1 MQHRQRFTLLTA
13 GLAAAVTLTACG
25 GEGGDAASVSPEH
38 NDADVTF
45 AQMMIP
51 HHEQAVEMSELV
63 LDAEGVPEEVTDL
76 AERIRDAQ
84 GPEIEQMRA
93 FLEAW
98 DAEEVPGHD
107 MNDMNGMEMEGMMS
121 ESDLQALGDAEGA
134 EAARLFLE
142 GMVPHHEGAVAMAET
157 EVADG
162 ENPEAVALAEEIVAA
177 QEEEIS
183 EMESLLADL

>member
-25 GEGGDAASVSPEH
+25 GDGADAASVSPEH

-98 DAEEVPGHD
+98 DAEEMPDHD
-107 MNDMNGMEMEGMMS
+107 MNDMDGAQMEGMMS
-121 ESDLQALGDAEGA
+121 GSDLRALDEAEGA

-142 GMVPHHEGAVAMAET
+142 GMIPHHEGAVAMAET

-162 ENPEAVALAEEIVAA
+162 ENPQAVALAEEIVAA
-177 QEEEIS
+177 QEEEIA
-183 EMESLLADL
+183 EMEQLLGDL

>member
-84 GPEIEQMRA
+84 GP
-93 FLEAW
+93 
-98 DAEEVPGHD
+98 
-107 MNDMNGMEMEGMMS
+107 
-121 ESDLQALGDAEGA
+121 
-134 EAARLFLE
+134 
-142 GMVPHHEGAVAMAET
+142 
-157 EVADG
+157 
-162 ENPEAVALAEEIVAA
+162 
-177 QEEEIS
+177 
-183 EMESLLADL
+183 